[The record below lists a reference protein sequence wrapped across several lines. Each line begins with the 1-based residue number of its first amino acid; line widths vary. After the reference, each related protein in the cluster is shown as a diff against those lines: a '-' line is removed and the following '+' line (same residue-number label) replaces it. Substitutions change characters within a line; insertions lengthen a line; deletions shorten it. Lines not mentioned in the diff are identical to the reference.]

1 MENPFKMDDL
11 GVPLF
16 LETPKSKLSKHAFYL
31 AISLLWLTS
40 EVWEDSRRHQEI
52 LAAPEYTP
60 LEDSS
65 ISEDYL
71 EIP

>member
-31 AISLLWLTS
+31 AISSLWLTS
-40 EVWEDSRRHQEI
+40 EVWEDRRHQEI

-60 LEDSS
+60 LEEYSC